1 MLRRG
6 VIGDLRN
13 RLREVWLAKDDV
25 AEWRICMLQLHA
37 HSSTNF
43 EDRRSRRLYP
53 PSPDTPIELAIDWV
67 RRNLSRRRV
76 CRNPDCSR
84 PYFVVSSARRCLC
97 SDACIAATQKAHKRR
112 WWKDKKG
119 SQLYKQRSKQKSIE
133 RETMEPLAVSGRASM
148 EVESHIPG
156 GESERTLKRFLHNM
170 VNALEDRFDHLLS
183 AYPKFFPSQ
192 TRTERLAGQSTL
204 HKELLPPKD
213 LEIIKQREKREALEQ
228 LREGLQSI
236 WNADNLYTAQWRL
249 FTLQAELQ
257 SMDQKEWDP
266 PPEER
271 PIHQA
276 LGLLRRNA
284 HMLRKCSNASCQTFP
299 FFIAG
304 RSSQTHCSTNC
315 TTATQKEFKTRWWKE
330 KGKQWRR
337 SRRAKKK
344 KSSKHTRQKR

>member
-1 MLRRG
+1 
-6 VIGDLRN
+6 
-13 RLREVWLAKDDV
+13 
-25 AEWRICMLQLHA
+25 
-37 HSSTNF
+37 
-43 EDRRSRRLYP
+43 
-53 PSPDTPIELAIDWV
+53 
-67 RRNLSRRRV
+67 
-76 CRNPDCSR
+76 
-84 PYFVVSSARRCLC
+84 
-97 SDACIAATQKAHKRR
+97 
-112 WWKDKKG
+112 
-119 SQLYKQRSKQKSIE
+119 
-133 RETMEPLAVSGRASM
+133 
-148 EVESHIPG
+148 
-156 GESERTLKRFLHNM
+156 M
-170 VNALEDRFDHLLS
+170 VNAIEDRFDHLLS
-183 AYPKFFPSQ
+183 AYPEFFPSQ

-204 HKELLPPKD
+204 HKELLPPND

-257 SMDQKEWDP
+257 SRDQKEWDP

-315 TTATQKEFKTRWWKE
+315 TTATQKEFKTLWWKE

-344 KSSKHTRQKR
+344 KKKKKKKKSSKHTRQKR